1 MLKEFDRLTSF
12 FWETIETNKMESQRL
27 AQLRDALLPKLMAG
41 EIDVS
46 EVEI

>member
-1 MLKEFDRLTSF
+1 VLKEFDRLTSF

-27 AQLRDALLPKLMAG
+27 TQLRDALLPKLMSG

-46 EVEI
+46 EVQV